1 MQIKALSTGKVCL
14 RHQTLV
20 PTSTGQS
27 SLLKQSPRNRILL
40 LAIGLL
46 FFIAPVANAQRRD
59 AFRIDYTV
67 SIASLESH
75 LFHVT
80 ADIKN
85 IKESRVEL
93 SLPTW
98 TPGWYTVENYFKNV
112 LRFKITDAKGKWLQP
127 EMIHKQTWR
136 VETKGLDSIKVEFD
150 YRANVLAL
158 NQAKITSDF
167 AFFTGIEL
175 FVMAAG
181 HRGSPSSVRFELP
194 NGWKIISALTE
205 TRDPMTFTAPDYDTL
220 VDAPTEMGKF
230 DVNQFQVEGKPHYLL
245 TTPAGALAKDRA
257 DKFAAMLA
265 KVAAA
270 QSSIFG
276 GLPYDKYVYFYFF
289 SRAESNAGGALEHL
303 NSHVAFAF
311 SPNPEFMIDTAS
323 HEFFH
328 TWNVKR
334 IRPAEMW
341 PYDYARENETP
352 LLWVSEG
359 FTNYY
364 GNVALYR
371 TGLRNRK
378 QFLQSVEGAIRGVE
392 SNEARS
398 YISPANSSVSTWVGY
413 DTPVAFGISYYTQ
426 GQNLG
431 ALLDLS
437 ILQDT
442 GGAAGLDDVMRTLY
456 LDFYKRD
463 KGFTTEDL
471 IAILNRLTRRDYR
484 DFHRKYVSGV
494 EVPPYDTILGYAGY
508 KLESAPGNA
517 PAIGIEY
524 DETPEGVKIRGVNAN
539 GAAAKAGLRAGDI
552 LVSLD
557 GLDLQKDRQA
567 IDEKLQRSIDRK
579 VKLQIKRG
587 GQAQTVDL
595 QVGSRSDPSYKIVE
609 LPNPTARQLKIREAW
624 LKAGR

>member
-1 MQIKALSTGKVCL
+1 MTKKDYSRSL
-14 RHQTLV
+14 R
-20 PTSTGQS
+20 
-27 SLLKQSPRNRILL
+27 LK
-40 LAIGLL
+40 LAVGFVFL
-46 FFIAPVANAQRRD
+46 IAPTALAEKRD
-59 AFRIDYTV
+59 PFHVDYTV
-67 SIASLESH
+67 SIASVEGH

-85 IKESRVEL
+85 IKEPRLEL

-98 TPGWYTVENYFKNV
+98 TPGWYTIENYFKNV
-112 LRFKITDAKGKWLQP
+112 LRFKITDANGKWLQP

-136 VETKGLDSIKVEFD
+136 VETKGLDSVKVEFD

-167 AFFTGIEL
+167 AFFTGTEL

-181 HRGSPSSVRFELP
+181 HRTSPSSVRFELP
-194 NGWKIISALTE
+194 GGWRIISALTE
-205 TRDPMTFTAPDYDTL
+205 TPDPMTFTAPDYDTL
-220 VDAPTEMGKF
+220 VDTPTEMGKF
-230 DVNQFQVEGKPHYLL
+230 DVNRFQVEGKPHYLV
-245 TTPAGALAKDRA
+245 TTPAGAFAKDKAER
-257 DKFAAMLA
+257 FTEMLA

-276 GLPYDKYVYFYFF
+276 GLPYEKYVYFYFF
-289 SRAESNAGGALEHL
+289 SRPESNAGGALEHL

-311 SPNPEFMIDTAS
+311 SPNPDRMIDTAS

-328 TWNVKR
+328 AWNVKR
-334 IRPAEMW
+334 IRPADMW
-341 PYDYARENETP
+341 PYDYSRENETP
-352 LLWVSEG
+352 LLWLSEG

-364 GNVALYR
+364 GNVALFR
-371 TGLRNRK
+371 AGLRNRQ

-398 YISPANSSVSTWVGY
+398 YISPTNSSVSTWAGY

-442 GGAAGLDDVMRTLY
+442 GGASRLDDVMRALY
-456 LDFYKRD
+456 IDFYKKD
-463 KGFTTEDL
+463 KGFTTENL
-471 IAILNRLTRRDYR
+471 LAILNRLTRRDYH
-484 DFHRKYVSGV
+484 DFHRRYISGV

-508 KLESAPGNA
+508 KVEAASRATPLIGVES
-517 PAIGIEY
+517 E
-524 DETPEGVKIRGVNAN
+524 DTPEGVKIKGVNPN
-539 GAAAKAGLRAGDI
+539 GPAAKAGLRAGDI
-552 LVSLD
+552 LVSIE
-557 GLDLQKDRQA
+557 GLDLKKDSQAVDDLLRQR
-567 IDEKLQRSIDRK
+567 INRS
-579 VKLQIKRG
+579 VKLQIKRDG
-587 GQAQTVDL
+587 NEQTLDL

-609 LPNPTARQLKIREAW
+609 MPNPTANQLKIREAW
-624 LKAGR
+624 LKIGK

>member
-1 MQIKALSTGKVCL
+1 MPKKEYSRSLVL
-14 RHQTLV
+14 TLAV
-20 PTSTGQS
+20 GFVFLITPT
-27 SLLKQSPRNRILL
+27 
-40 LAIGLL
+40 
-46 FFIAPVANAQRRD
+46 APAQKRD
-59 AFRIDYTV
+59 AFHIDYTV
-67 SIASLESH
+67 SISSVEGH

-80 ADIKN
+80 ADVKN
-85 IKESRVEL
+85 IKEPRLDL
-93 SLPTW
+93 SLPIW

-112 LRFKITDAKGKWLQP
+112 LRFKITDANGKWLQP

-136 VETKGLDSIKVEFD
+136 VETKGLDSIKVEFE

-167 AFFTGIEL
+167 AFFTGTEL

-181 HRGSPSSVRFELP
+181 HRASPSSVRFELP

-205 TRDPMTFTAPDYDTL
+205 TRDPMTFAAPDYDTL

-230 DVNQFQVEGKPHYLL
+230 DVNQFQAEGKPHYLV
-245 TTPAGALAKDRA
+245 TTPAGALAKDKA
-257 DKFAAMLA
+257 DKFTEMLA

-276 GLPYDKYVYFYFF
+276 GLPYEKYVYFYFF
-289 SRAESNAGGALEHL
+289 SRPESNAGGALEHL

-311 SPNPEFMIDTAS
+311 SPNPDFMIDTAS

-328 TWNVKR
+328 VWNVKR
-334 IRPAEMW
+334 IRPADMW
-341 PYDYARENETP
+341 PYDYSRENETP

-371 TGLRNRK
+371 AGLRNRQ

-392 SNEARS
+392 SNDARS

-442 GGAAGLDDVMRTLY
+442 GGASGLDAVMRALY
-456 LDFYKRD
+456 TDFYKKD
-463 KGFTTEDL
+463 KGFTTENL
-471 IAILNRLTRRDYR
+471 LAILNRLTKRDYH
-484 DFHRKYVSGV
+484 DFHRKYIAGV
-494 EVPPYDTILGYAGY
+494 EIPPYDLILGYAGY
-508 KLESAPGNA
+508 KVEAASRKTPV
-517 PAIGIEY
+517 IGIEEE
-524 DETPEGVKIRGVNAN
+524 ETPEGVKITRVNPN
-539 GAAAKAGLRAGDI
+539 GPAAKAGLRPGDI
-552 LVSLD
+552 LVSID
-557 GLDLQKDRQA
+557 GLDLQKDSQA
-567 IDEKLQRSIDRK
+567 VEERLQQRIDGS

-587 GQAQTVDL
+587 SNEQTLDL

-609 LPNPTARQLKIREAW
+609 LPNPTANQLKIREAW
-624 LKAGR
+624 LKVGK